1 MSKGIIRILVHI
13 WAYLAVPVFF
23 CIVIMP
29 ITLSVIFL
37 PLRWR
42 LVIISPFWGLL
53 GKFVIKWI
61 CWASYYAEDNRQ
73 PELKTYPPTGLY
85 ISNHQSYVDIPL
97 MLTQYQV
104 LPIMKK
110 EVLYIPLFG
119 IMGWAAGALVV
130 SRGKRDSRKKVFVAA
145 RKRLVT
151 DKFSLQYYPEGTRSR
166 DGSPKPYE
174 NIKVTL
180 IQLAYEN
187 NVPVFPISMYGTNKV
202 LSKKGFLIPGQK
214 LGIIS
219 HPALSPKDFA
229 DVNEFTKATWKKV
242 MSGYSQLEAKLGSR
256 QN

>member
-1 MSKGIIRILVHI
+1 MSKGILRFFVHL
-13 WAYLAVPVFF
+13 WAYMAVPVFF
-23 CIVIMP
+23 IVVIVP
-29 ITLSVIFL
+29 ITLSVVFL

-42 LVIISPFWGLL
+42 LAIISPFWALL
-53 GKFVIKWI
+53 GNFLVRWV
-61 CWASYYAEDNRQ
+61 CWGSIYAEDNRQ
-73 PELKTYPPTGLY
+73 PELKTFPPTGLY

-119 IMGWAAGALVV
+119 IIGWAAGALVV
-130 SRGKRDSRKKVFVAA
+130 SRGKRDSRKKVFMAA
-145 RKRLVT
+145 KKRLVT

-166 DGSPKPYE
+166 DGAPKPYE

-180 IQLAYEN
+180 VQLAYEN

-202 LSKKGFLIPGQK
+202 LSKKGFISAGQS
-214 LGIIS
+214 LGIIT
-219 HPALSPKDFA
+219 HPALLPKDFS
-229 DVNEFTKATWKKV
+229 DVNAFTKAAWEQVTT
-242 MSGYSQLEAKLGSR
+242 GYTKLEAKLAKP